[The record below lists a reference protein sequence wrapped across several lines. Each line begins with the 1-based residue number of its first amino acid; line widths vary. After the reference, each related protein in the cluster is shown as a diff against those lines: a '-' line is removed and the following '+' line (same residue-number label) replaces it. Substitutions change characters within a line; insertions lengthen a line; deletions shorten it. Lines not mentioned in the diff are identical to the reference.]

1 MGGTTGGET
10 RPVEY
15 ATTAEAADPYCLAD
29 GEAAA
34 LLAGHPWRRFAVL
47 GDSVAEGVGDTTD
60 GYTPMPWA
68 DRVAAELTAFAPDLV
83 YLNLGRRNLRAAAVR
98 AAQLDEAVAFGPD
111 LAVVACGA
119 NDALHPGYDEAAA
132 AAVDNEIVAMV
143 EALRGCGADVVT
155 FAILVLE
162 AYPSVGARFRPSVI
176 ARMRRLGERTTALAR
191 RLDTIH
197 IDLATHPVGA
207 DDDVYSSDGLHGNGR
222 SHAVCAAGAVRA
234 LGAHLGNHFPVRP

>member
-1 MGGTTGGET
+1 MADG
-10 RPVEY
+10 Y
-15 ATTAEAADPYCLAD
+15 AVTLEAADPWCLRP

-34 LLAGHPWRRFAVL
+34 LLAGHPWRRFAVV
-47 GDSVAEGVGDTTD
+47 GDSVAAGLGDPVP
-60 GYTPMPWA
+60 GYVELSWC
-68 DRVAAELTAFAPDLV
+68 DRIRTELAAVRPELV

-98 AAQLDEAVAFGPD
+98 AAQLDEAIAFGPD

-191 RLDTIH
+191 RLGTIH